1 MFGFS
6 ALFGR
11 SREVRRLDAALR
23 AAGLHPALIPD
34 AVKIAALK
42 LLKEDGYGASPDLSA
57 CTIAAEMLT
66 YCILG
71 DLGFGEEQG
80 RGAARALEARLEAAL
95 AAGDSLD
102 ARLILLALHAGI
114 IQGAFAVYS
123 ADLLPVV
130 GSLLDGGEAR
140 LQELAGAGGVA
151 IVEVEDSAAGLF
163 HSLNTPA
170 EYETLC
176 SSLGEDEA

>member
-1 MFGFS
+1 MVGFS
-6 ALFGR
+6 ALCGR
-11 SREVRRLDAALR
+11 SREVRRLDDALR
-23 AAGLHPALIPD
+23 AAGLHPALMPD

-114 IQGAFAVYS
+114 IQGALVDRYDLS
-123 ADLLPVV
+123 A
-130 GSLLDGGEAR
+130 GGE
-140 LQELAGAGGVA
+140 
-151 IVEVEDSAAGLF
+151 S
-163 HSLNTPA
+163 
-170 EYETLC
+170 
-176 SSLGEDEA
+176 

>member
-11 SREVRRLDAALR
+11 SREVRRLDDALR
-23 AAGLHPALIPD
+23 AAGLHPALMPD

-114 IQGAFAVYS
+114 IQGALVDRYGASSTVSVLGF
-123 ADLLPVV
+123 
-130 GSLLDGGEAR
+130 SLA
-140 LQELAGAGGVA
+140 AA
-151 IVEVEDSAAGLF
+151 IVVLGLLRPELRR
-163 HSLNTPA
+163 HR
-170 EYETLC
+170 
-176 SSLGEDEA
+176 GER